1 MYKWKQGCP
10 EVAKIGGSR
19 RFFGNFLKT
28 FIKNFWKILE
38 NDRDYPKKFWKWSRL
53 SKKILK
59 MIEIFEK
66 FLETKE
72 ILQKTLE
79 NYQSFRKFLEKFP
92 KSLSKKTDFSII
104 GWGSPPPPPPAR
116 DTPEWE
122 FFENTMLNFE
132 WCQRSNNL

>member
-1 MYKWKQGCP
+1 
-10 EVAKIGGSR
+10 
-19 RFFGNFLKT
+19 
-28 FIKNFWKILE
+28 
-38 NDRDYPKKFWKWSRL
+38 
-53 SKKILK
+53 

-104 GWGSPPPPPPAR
+104 GWGSPPPPAR
-116 DTPEWE
+116 DTPE
-122 FFENTMLNFE
+122 
-132 WCQRSNNL
+132 